1 MMELGWLGIKLINN
15 KKKMSKMKTK
25 VFLFL
30 NLKSKK
36 TVMIVNQRVIMLMSK
51 KAAEVKMRI

>member
-1 MMELGWLGIKLINN
+1 MELGWLGIKLINN

-36 TVMIVNQRVIMLMSK
+36 TVMIAIQKVIMLMSK